1 MLKFLKILGAC
12 LVIVMTASLSVSGR
26 MANERQHILIRSG
39 NPTLPPPTDPNTPLV
54 CPISCSVD
62 DETGEISIYFMDDLG
77 YVATTVTAM
86 GTGIVA
92 SASLNSELGICQ
104 LYIPANPGFYEI
116 TFQTTG
122 GDHFSGEFIL

>member
-1 MLKFLKILGAC
+1 MLKVVKIFL
-12 LVIVMTASLSVSGR
+12 ASVAIAATSIMVAGKDASDK
-26 MANERQHILIRSG
+26 HIIIIRSG
-39 NPTLPPPTDPNTPLV
+39 DPTLPPPTDPNTPLV

-104 LYIPANPGFYEI
+104 LYVPVNPGFYEI

-122 GDHFSGEFIL
+122 NDLYTGEFFL